1 MHLNLD
7 AMGVVDIALAKVSY
21 MWSVRGFC
29 GLDKILLS
37 VKKKKINKKNK
48 KNKII
53 RNDYICYRTI
63 RKKKK

>member
-37 VKKKKINKKNK
+37 VKKKK
-48 KNKII
+48 
-53 RNDYICYRTI
+53 
-63 RKKKK
+63 KKKKKSLEMIIYVIGP